1 MNNDIERILFD
12 EEQIQTRVAELAA
25 QITNDYQGKRP
36 VIVSVLTGAVLFTVD
51 LIKKIDLYAEM
62 DFVDVSSYY
71 GGTASSGTVKL
82 LHDLKHLIAGKD
94 VIIVEDIVDTGRT
107 LRFLMELLE
116 GRGATSIKVCTFFDK
131 PAGREVEVAT
141 DYVGFDV
148 PHEFLVGYGLD
159 YENYYR
165 NLPYVGVLKPEV
177 YQKNDD

>member
-1 MNNDIERILFD
+1 M
-12 EEQIQTRVAELAA
+12 
-25 QITNDYQGKRP
+25 YKRQ
-36 VIVSVLTGAVLFTVD
+36 
-51 LIKKIDLYAEM
+51 
-62 DFVDVSSYY
+62 
-71 GGTASSGTVKL
+71 
-82 LHDLKHLIAGKD
+82 GKD

-107 LRFLMELLE
+107 LKFLMELLE